1 MTLASLSLPQV
12 DIFSLPPLL
21 GGVQECVWETVRV
34 QISVFL
40 CVYGC
45 MSMRVSMGKVRAKCE
60 LGKYMQEY
68 VCVKE
73 SLRCKCAGQP
83 EWVE

>member
-1 MTLASLSLPQV
+1 MFGRL
-12 DIFSLPPLL
+12 
-21 GGVQECVWETVRV
+21 RV
-34 QISVFL
+34 QMSVFL

-60 LGKYMQEY
+60 LGKYMQEC

-73 SLRCKCAGQP
+73 SLRYKCAGQP

>member
-1 MTLASLSLPQV
+1 M
-12 DIFSLPPLL
+12 
-21 GGVQECVWETVRV
+21 
-34 QISVFL
+34 SVFL

-60 LGKYMQEY
+60 LGKYMQECVC

-73 SLRCKCAGQP
+73 SLRYKCAGQP